1 MSNEKNSDARR
12 HWRMGPAAAVMLSAA
27 GFGLTLPGAAQAQQ
41 PAPTPSASEDEVIVT
56 ARRREE
62 RLQDVPVAIT
72 AVSSEMLDRYN
83 VTAVGDLTTFVPSFV
98 VGRQVTGSSAS
109 VFLRGVGSTSLS
121 AGFAQSVSLN
131 LDGIPMS
138 RGRELLFSQYDVQ
151 GMEVLK
157 GPQALYFG
165 RNATGGLISVTTRGP
180 SDAFEASGKVGY
192 GFEAD
197 ETYGEAVISGPVAEN
212 LGMRLALRATNSEGA
227 FTNSAA
233 AATDGVGGLPR
244 QSSGARRGASESFS
258 GRLTVAYDPSQD
270 FNLTFKLGLTDYSDD
285 GAGTLYE
292 RVCGSGRTTPRPS
305 GGVADPYADCS
316 VNGVSPHSA
325 MPQAAVGPWWRY
337 VRDGKPYT
345 DLSTRFAVLNGTYD
359 FGALSLN
366 SITGHY
372 HFKQQDS
379 NDFLGAT
386 RTNGVTQLADFDQNS
401 EELRLTSEF
410 EGPLNFMI
418 GAFYGD
424 SNFVFNTDTYL
435 SQLGFDPINRTY
447 NTFNRDDGFD
457 ATTFSVF
464 AQGTWNITPT
474 VELAGGARWSRDER
488 DSFQLSLPAHTLTAG
503 TFPPNR
509 RIEDKFRDENVS
521 PEVTLSWR
529 PNTDVS
535 YYVGYKQ
542 GYKSGGFNLSQT
554 ITAAASRAAGQFK
567 SEGASGFEGG
577 VRSTL
582 FDGALRL
589 NATLYDYLYEDLQV
603 QFYDPV
609 TSGQRVANAG
619 ELRTKGLEADFNWL
633 PPQMEAL
640 SLHGSIAYNHARY
653 DNFKGQC
660 YAGQVQATGCNQ
672 DLTTVYNNQVFSG
685 RTPPKAPEWA
695 GTIGGA
701 YDFAVASNVS
711 GRVTLDA
718 NYSSEYNYTD
728 TLRPD
733 GVQDAYT
740 QVHASI
746 ALMNEE
752 RGWKL
757 SLIGRNLTDELV
769 INTANDMTAT
779 GAGTTGA
786 PTPPSGIVP
795 TTITPDMNAI
805 IERPREIYLE
815 LSLDF

>member
-1 MSNEKNSDARR
+1 MMNLTGSGRR
-12 HWRMGPAAAVMLSAA
+12 KIWRMGPATAAVLSAA
-27 GFGLTLPGAAQAQQ
+27 GFAFSFAGAAHAQA
-41 PAPTPSASEDEVIVT
+41 PSGTPSVSEDEVIVT

-121 AGFAQSVSLN
+121 AGFDQSVSLN

-138 RGRELLFSQYDVQ
+138 RGRELIFSQYDVQ

-165 RNATGGLISVTTRGP
+165 RNATGGLISVRTRGP
-180 SDAFEASGKVGY
+180 TEDFQASGKVGY

-227 FTNSAA
+227 FTNSAG
-233 AATDGVGGLPR
+233 AATDGVGGLLR
-244 QSSGARRGASESFS
+244 QSPGPRRGASESLS
-258 GRLTVAYDPSQD
+258 GRLTVAYDPSPD
-270 FNLTFKLGLTDYSDD
+270 LSLTFKLGLTDYSDD
-285 GAGTLYE
+285 GAGNLYE

-305 GGVADPYADCS
+305 GGVSDPFADCS
-316 VNGVSPHSA
+316 INGVSPHSA
-325 MPQAAVGPWWRY
+325 MPVAAVGPWWRY
-337 VRDGKPYT
+337 ARDGKPYT

-359 FGALSLN
+359 FGSLSLN
-366 SITGHY
+366 SISGHY
-372 HFKQQDS
+372 HFKQQDL

-386 RTNGVTQLADFDQNS
+386 RTNGVSQLADFDQNS
-401 EELRLTSEF
+401 QELRLSSEF
-410 EGPLNFMI
+410 EGPFNFML

-424 SNFVFNTDTYL
+424 STFIFNTDTYL
-435 SQLGFDPINRTY
+435 SALGFDPINQTF

-457 ATTFSVF
+457 ATTLSFF
-464 AQGTWNITPT
+464 AQGTWDITPT
-474 VELAGGARWSRDER
+474 IELAGGARWSRDER
-488 DSFQLSLPAHTLTAG
+488 DSYQQSRPAHTLTAG

-509 RIEDKFRDENVS
+509 RFEDKFRDENVS

-535 YYVGYKQ
+535 FYVGYKE

-554 ITAAASRAAGQFK
+554 ITAAASVAAGQFK

-577 VRSTL
+577 VRSSL
-582 FDGALRL
+582 FDGSLRL
-589 NATLYDYLYEDLQV
+589 NVTLYDYLYEDLQV

-619 ELRTKGLEADFNWL
+619 ELKTKGVEADFAWF
-633 PPQMEAL
+633 PQTMEAF
-640 SLHGSIAYNHARY
+640 SLHGSLAYNHARY

-701 YDFAVASNVS
+701 YDFDVTTGVS
-711 GRVTLDA
+711 GRVTVDA
-718 NYSSEYNYTD
+718 NYTSEYNYTD

-733 GVQDAYT
+733 AVQDAYT
-740 QVHASI
+740 QLHASI
-746 ALMNEE
+746 ALMNEDK
-752 RGWKL
+752 GWKL

-779 GAGTTGA
+779 GAGTTGG
-786 PTPPSGIVP
+786 PTVGGVVP

-805 IERPREIYLE
+805 IERPREVYLE